1 MINRSDISVSI
12 VALGCSKNLVDAE
25 CMSTK
30 LREAGYQIADNSDDS
45 EVVIINTCGFI
56 ESAKKEGID
65 AILHAGDLKYGFN
78 GSHKVKHIIVTGCL
92 SQRYPDDILAQ
103 MPEVDIVL
111 GTSDYG
117 KIVEAVDSLYGI
129 DNSQLIKKYDCN
141 PGGMEHLMSNRDI
154 STTGYAWL
162 KIGEGCLNRCAFC
175 AIPIIRGT
183 FVSRPMEEIL
193 EEAKS
198 IASKGYKEIVLTA
211 QDTTNY
217 GIELYKER
225 KLPELIEQISE
236 IEGIEA
242 IRVLYGYMDGI
253 NEDLINVMKNNP
265 KVVHYLDIPIQHG
278 CDKILKAMRRR
289 DTVDVITRKLE
300 MIREQIPDIVLRST
314 VLVGFPG
321 ETEEDFE
328 ELLSNLKKWKF
339 DRLGCFAYS
348 PEEDTPAFDMPDQVD
363 EETKKE
369 RVKKVYDLQYDISME
384 SSARR
389 VGSEVTVTIDSVA
402 DDGIFYV
409 GRTYGEAPDDDPVI
423 YVAASEEELQ
433 IGGRYKVKIVESR
446 DSFDMTGVTV

>member
-1 MINRSDISVSI
+1 MINRNDISVSI

-30 LREAGYQIADNSDDS
+30 LREAGYKISDSQDDC
-45 EVVIINTCGFI
+45 EVVVINTCGFI
-56 ESAKKEGID
+56 EAAKKEGID
-65 AILHAGDLKYGFN
+65 AILRAGDLKYGFN
-78 GSHKVKHIIVTGCL
+78 GSKKLKHIIVTGCL
-92 SQRYPDDILAQ
+92 SQRYPEDILAQ

-117 KIVEAVDSLYGI
+117 RIVEAVDSLYQDNI
-129 DNSQLIKKYDCN
+129 DIKKKYDCN
-141 PGGMEHLMSNRDI
+141 PGGMTHLMSDRDI

-162 KIGEGCLNRCAFC
+162 KIGEGCRNRCAFC
-175 AIPIIRGT
+175 AIPLIRGT
-183 FVSRPMEEIL
+183 FVSRPMEDII
-193 EEAKS
+193 EEAKH
-198 IASKGYKEIVLTA
+198 IASKGFKEIVLTA

-217 GIELYKER
+217 GIELYKKR
-225 KLPELIEQISE
+225 MLPELIGKISE
-236 IEGIEA
+236 IDGIEA

-253 NEDLINVMKNNP
+253 DEELISVMKNNP

-289 DTVDVITRKLE
+289 DTVDIITAKLE

-321 ETEEDFE
+321 ETPEDFE
-328 ELLSNLKKWKF
+328 ELMSNLKKWKF

-348 PEEDTPAFDMPDQVD
+348 PEENTPAFDMPDQVD

-389 VGSEVTVTIDSVA
+389 VGSEVMVTIDSVA

-409 GRTYGEAPDDDPVI
+409 GRSYGEAPDDDPVI

-446 DSFDMTGVTV
+446 ESFDMTGVTI

>member
-30 LREAGYQIADNSDDS
+30 LREAGYKISDSSDDC
-45 EVVIINTCGFI
+45 EVVVINTCGFI
-56 ESAKKEGID
+56 EAAKKEAID
-65 AILHAGDLKYGFN
+65 TILKAGDLKYGFN
-78 GSHKVKHIIVTGCL
+78 GSHKLKHVIVTGCL

-117 KIVEAVDSLYGI
+117 SIVEAVDSLYEGNK
-129 DNSQLIKKYDCN
+129 DYKKQYVGKA
-141 PGGMEHLMSNRDI
+141 GGMSHLMSERDI
-154 STTGYAWL
+154 STSGYAWL
-162 KIGEGCLNRCAFC
+162 KIGEGCIHRCAFC
-175 AIPIIRGT
+175 AIPLIRGP
-183 FVSRPMEEIL
+183 FVSRPMEDIIK
-193 EEAKS
+193 EAQF

-217 GIELYKER
+217 GIELTKKR
-225 KLPELIEQISE
+225 MLPELLERISE

-253 NEDLINVMKNNP
+253 DEELLNVMKNNP

-278 CDKILKAMRRR
+278 CDKILKSMRRR
-289 DTVDVITRKLE
+289 DTVDIITKKLE
-300 MIREQIPDIVLRST
+300 MIRSVIPDIILRTT

-328 ELLSNLKKWKF
+328 ELISNLKKWKF

-348 PEEDTPAFDMPDQVD
+348 PEENTPAFDMPDQVD
-363 EETKKE
+363 EDVKKE
-369 RVKKVYDLQYDISME
+369 RVKKVYDTQYPIALE
-384 SSARR
+384 SSQNR
-389 VGSEVTVTIDSVA
+389 VGSVVTVTIDSVA
-402 DDGIFYV
+402 DDGIFYI
-409 GRTYGEAPDDDPVI
+409 GRSYGEAPDDDPVI
-423 YVAASEEELQ
+423 YVAASEHELE
-433 IGGRYKVKIVESR
+433 IGGRYEVKILECS
-446 DSFDMTGVTV
+446 DNFDLTGVTI

>member
-12 VALGCSKNLVDAE
+12 IALGCSKNLVDAE

-30 LREAGYQIADNSDDS
+30 LREAGYNISDSSDDS

-56 ESAKKEGID
+56 EAAKKEGID
-65 AILHAGDLKYGFN
+65 AILRAGDLKYGFN
-78 GSHKVKHIIVTGCL
+78 GSRKLKHIIVTGCL

-117 KIVEAVDSLYGI
+117 RIVEAVDSLYSGSE
-129 DNSQLIKKYDCN
+129 DYAKKYDCT
-141 PGGMEHLMSNRDI
+141 PGGMSHLMSDRDI
-154 STTGYAWL
+154 STSGYAWL
-162 KIGEGCLNRCAFC
+162 KIGEGCIHRCAFC
-175 AIPIIRGT
+175 AIPNIRGKFT
-183 FVSRPMEEIL
+183 SRPMEEIID
-193 EEAKS
+193 EAS
-198 IASKGYKEIVLTA
+198 HIASKGFKEIVLTA

-217 GIELYKER
+217 GIEMYGKR
-225 KLPELIEQISE
+225 MLPELLGRLSKID
-236 IEGIEA
+236 GIEA

-253 NEDLINVMKNNP
+253 DEELLTVMKNNP

-278 CDKILKAMRRR
+278 CDKILKSMRRR
-289 DTVDVITRKLE
+289 DTVDIITNKLN
-300 MIREQIPDIVLRST
+300 MIREQIPDIILRTT

-363 EETKKE
+363 EDVKKE
-369 RVKKVYDLQYDISME
+369 RVKRVYEVQYPISE
-384 SSARR
+384 ASSQKR

-409 GRTYGEAPDDDPVI
+409 GRSYGEAPDDDPVI
-423 YVAASEEELQ
+423 YVAASDGELE
-433 IGGRYKVKIVESR
+433 IGGRYRVKIVENR
-446 DSFDMTGVTV
+446 DSFDMTGVSL

>member
-1 MINRSDISVSI
+1 MINRNDISVSV

-30 LREAGYQIADNSDDS
+30 LREAGYKISDSSDDC

-56 ESAKKEGID
+56 EAAKKEAID
-65 AILHAGDLKYGFN
+65 TILKAGDLKYGFN
-78 GSHKVKHIIVTGCL
+78 GSRKLKHVIVTGCL

-117 KIVEAVDSLYGI
+117 RIVEAVDSLYEGK
-129 DNSQLIKKYDCN
+129 DFKKKYDCK
-141 PGGMEHLMSNRDI
+141 PGGMTHLMTDRDI
-154 STTGYAWL
+154 STSGYAWL
-162 KIGEGCLNRCAFC
+162 KIGEGCIHRCAFC
-175 AIPIIRGT
+175 AIPLIRGP

-198 IASKGYKEIVLTA
+198 VASKGYKEIVLTA

-217 GIELYKER
+217 GIELTKKR
-225 KLPELIEQISE
+225 MLPELLEKISQ

-253 NEDLINVMKNNP
+253 DEELLKVMKNNP

-289 DTVDVITRKLE
+289 DTVDIITKKLE
-300 MIREQIPDIVLRST
+300 MIRREIPDVILRTT

-328 ELLSNLKKWKF
+328 ELLENLKKWKF

-348 PEEDTPAFDMPDQVD
+348 PEENTPAFDMPDQVD
-363 EETKKE
+363 EEVKKE
-369 RVKKVYDLQYDISME
+369 RVKRVYDTQYPIALE
-384 SSARR
+384 SSQNRI
-389 VGSEVTVTIDSVA
+389 GSEVTVTIDSVA
-402 DDGIFYV
+402 DDGIFYI
-409 GRTYGEAPDDDPVI
+409 GRSYGEAPDDDPVI
-423 YVAASEEELQ
+423 YVAASECELE
-433 IGGRYKVKIVESR
+433 IGGRYNVKILECS
-446 DSFDMTGVTV
+446 DNFDLTGVTI

>member
-30 LREAGYQIADNSDDS
+30 LREAGYKISDSSDDC
-45 EVVIINTCGFI
+45 EVVVVNTCGFI
-56 ESAKKEGID
+56 EAAKKEAID
-65 AILHAGDLKYGFN
+65 TILKAGDLKYGFN
-78 GSHKVKHIIVTGCL
+78 GSHKLKHVIVTGCL

-117 KIVEAVDSLYGI
+117 SIVEAVDSLYEGNI
-129 DNSQLIKKYDCN
+129 DYKKQYVGKA
-141 PGGMEHLMSNRDI
+141 GGMSHLMSERDI
-154 STTGYAWL
+154 STSGYAWL
-162 KIGEGCLNRCAFC
+162 KIGEGCIHRCAFC
-175 AIPIIRGT
+175 AIPLIRGP
-183 FVSRPMEEIL
+183 FVSRPMEDIIK
-193 EEAKS
+193 EAQF

-217 GIELYKER
+217 GIELTKKR
-225 KLPELIEQISE
+225 MLPELLEKISE

-253 NEDLINVMKNNP
+253 DEELLDVMKNNP

-278 CDKILKAMRRR
+278 CDKILKSMRRR
-289 DTVDVITRKLE
+289 DTVDIITKKLE
-300 MIREQIPDIVLRST
+300 MIRSVIPDIILRTT

-328 ELLSNLKKWKF
+328 ELISNLKKWKF

-348 PEEDTPAFDMPDQVD
+348 PEENTPAFDMPDQVD
-363 EETKKE
+363 EDIKKE
-369 RVKKVYDLQYDISME
+369 RVKKVYDTQYPIALE
-384 SSARR
+384 SSQNR
-389 VGSEVTVTIDSVA
+389 VGSVVTVTIDSVA
-402 DDGIFYV
+402 DDGIFYI
-409 GRTYGEAPDDDPVI
+409 GRSYGEAPDDDPVI
-423 YVAASEEELQ
+423 YVAASEHELE
-433 IGGRYKVKIVESR
+433 IGGRYEVKILECS
-446 DSFDMTGVTV
+446 DNFDLTGVTI

>member
-12 VALGCSKNLVDAE
+12 IALGCSKNLVDAE

-30 LREAGYQIADNSDDS
+30 LREAGYKISDSSDDS

-56 ESAKKEGID
+56 EAAKKEGID
-65 AILHAGDLKYGFN
+65 AILRAGDLKYGFN
-78 GSHKVKHIIVTGCL
+78 GSRKLKHIIVTGCL

-117 KIVEAVDSLYGI
+117 RIVEAVDSLYSGSE
-129 DNSQLIKKYDCN
+129 DYAKKYDCT
-141 PGGMEHLMSNRDI
+141 PGGMSHLLSDRDL
-154 STTGYAWL
+154 STSGSAWL
-162 KIGEGCLNRCAFC
+162 KIGAGCIHRCAFC
-175 AIPIIRGT
+175 AIPNIRGKFT
-183 FVSRPMEEIL
+183 SRPMEEIID
-193 EEAKS
+193 EAS
-198 IASKGYKEIVLTA
+198 HIASKGFKEIVLTA

-217 GIELYKER
+217 GIEMYGKR
-225 KLPELIEQISE
+225 MLPELLGRLSKID
-236 IEGIEA
+236 GIEA

-253 NEDLINVMKNNP
+253 DEELLTVMKNNP

-278 CDKILKAMRRR
+278 CDKILKSMRRR
-289 DTVDVITRKLE
+289 DTVDIITNKLN
-300 MIREQIPDIVLRST
+300 MIREQIPDIILRTT

-363 EETKKE
+363 EDVKKE
-369 RVKKVYDLQYDISME
+369 RVKRVYEAQYPISE
-384 SSARR
+384 ASSRKR

-409 GRTYGEAPDDDPVI
+409 GRSYGEAPDDDPVI
-423 YVAASEEELQ
+423 YVAASDGELE
-433 IGGRYKVKIVESR
+433 IGGRYRVKIVENR
-446 DSFDMTGVTV
+446 DSFDLTGVSL

>member
-30 LREAGYQIADNSDDS
+30 LRQAGYTIAESSDDS
-45 EVVIINTCGFI
+45 EVIIINTCGFI
-56 ESAKKEGID
+56 EAAKKEGID

-92 SQRYPDDILAQ
+92 SQRYPDDILSQ

-117 KIVEAVDSLYGI
+117 KIVEAVDSLYTDKGFV
-129 DNSQLIKKYDCN
+129 NKYDCK
-141 PGGMEHLMSNRDI
+141 PGGMTHLMSDRDI

-162 KIGEGCLNRCAFC
+162 KIGEGCLHRCSFC
-175 AIPIIRGT
+175 AIPNIRGT
-183 FVSRPMEEIL
+183 FVSRPMEDIL
-193 EEAKS
+193 EEARS

-217 GIELYKER
+217 GIELYKKR
-225 KLPELIEQISE
+225 MLPELLEKISE
-236 IEGIEA
+236 IDGIEA

-253 NEDLINVMKNNP
+253 NEDLISVMKNNP

-278 CDKILKAMRRR
+278 CDKILKSMRRR
-289 DTVDVITRKLE
+289 DTVEIITKKLE
-300 MIREQIPDIVLRST
+300 MIREQIPDIVIRST

-328 ELLSNLKKWKF
+328 ELLENLKKWKF

-348 PEEDTPAFDMPDQVD
+348 PEENTPAFDMPDQV
-363 EETKKE
+363 EEDVKKE
-369 RVKKVYDLQYDISME
+369 RVKKIYDAQYEISMA
-384 SSARR
+384 SSEAR
-389 VGSEVTVTIDSVA
+389 VGTEVEVTIDSVA

-409 GRTYGEAPDDDPVI
+409 GRSYGEAPDDDPVI
-423 YVAASEEELQ
+423 YVAASECELE

-446 DSFDMTGVTV
+446 DSFDLTGVSV

>member
-30 LREAGYQIADNSDDS
+30 LREAGYKISDSSDDC
-45 EVVIINTCGFI
+45 EVVVINTCGFI
-56 ESAKKEGID
+56 EAAKKEAID
-65 AILHAGDLKYGFN
+65 TILKAGDIKYGFN
-78 GSHKVKHIIVTGCL
+78 GSHKLKHVIVTGCL

-117 KIVEAVDSLYGI
+117 SIVEAVDSLYEGNK
-129 DNSQLIKKYDCN
+129 DYKKQYVGKA
-141 PGGMEHLMSNRDI
+141 GGMSHLMSERDI
-154 STTGYAWL
+154 STSGYAWL
-162 KIGEGCLNRCAFC
+162 KIGEGCIHRCAFC
-175 AIPIIRGT
+175 AIPLIRGP
-183 FVSRPMEEIL
+183 FVSRPMEDIIK
-193 EEAKS
+193 EAQF

-217 GIELYKER
+217 GIELTKKR
-225 KLPELIEQISE
+225 MLPELLEKISE

-253 NEDLINVMKNNP
+253 DEELLNVMKNNP

-278 CDKILKAMRRR
+278 CDKILKSMRRR
-289 DTVDVITRKLE
+289 DTVDIITKKLE
-300 MIREQIPDIVLRST
+300 MIRSVIPDIILRTT

-328 ELLSNLKKWKF
+328 ELISNLKKWKF

-348 PEEDTPAFDMPDQVD
+348 PEENTPAFDMPDQVD
-363 EETKKE
+363 EDVKKE
-369 RVKKVYDLQYDISME
+369 RVKKVYDTQYPIALE
-384 SSARR
+384 SSQNR
-389 VGSEVTVTIDSVA
+389 VGSVVTVTIDSVA
-402 DDGIFYV
+402 DDGIFYI
-409 GRTYGEAPDDDPVI
+409 GRSYGEAPDDDPVI
-423 YVAASEEELQ
+423 YVAASEHELE
-433 IGGRYKVKIVESR
+433 IGGRYEVKILECS
-446 DSFDMTGVTV
+446 DNFDLTGVTI

>member
-30 LREAGYQIADNSDDS
+30 LREAGYKISDSSDDC
-45 EVVIINTCGFI
+45 EVVVINTCGFI
-56 ESAKKEGID
+56 EAAKKEAID
-65 AILHAGDLKYGFN
+65 TILKAGDLKYGFN
-78 GSHKVKHIIVTGCL
+78 GSHKLKHVIVTGCL

-117 KIVEAVDSLYGI
+117 SIVEAVDSLYEGNK
-129 DNSQLIKKYDCN
+129 DYKKQYVGN
-141 PGGMEHLMSNRDI
+141 AGGMSHLMSERDI
-154 STTGYAWL
+154 STSGYAWL
-162 KIGEGCLNRCAFC
+162 KIGEGCIHRCAFC
-175 AIPIIRGT
+175 AIPLIRGP
-183 FVSRPMEEIL
+183 FVSRPMEDIIK
-193 EEAKS
+193 EAQF

-217 GIELYKER
+217 GIELTKKR
-225 KLPELIEQISE
+225 MLPELLEKISE

-253 NEDLINVMKNNP
+253 DEELLNVMKNNP

-278 CDKILKAMRRR
+278 CDKILKSMRRR
-289 DTVDVITRKLE
+289 DTVDIITKKLE
-300 MIREQIPDIVLRST
+300 MIRSVIPDIILRTT

-328 ELLSNLKKWKF
+328 ELISNLKKWKF

-348 PEEDTPAFDMPDQVD
+348 PEENTPAFDMPDQVD
-363 EETKKE
+363 EDVKKE
-369 RVKKVYDLQYDISME
+369 RVKKVYDTQYPIALE
-384 SSARR
+384 SSQNR
-389 VGSEVTVTIDSVA
+389 VGSVVTVTIDSVA
-402 DDGIFYV
+402 DDGIFYI
-409 GRTYGEAPDDDPVI
+409 GRSYGEAPDDDPVI
-423 YVAASEEELQ
+423 YVAASEHELE
-433 IGGRYKVKIVESR
+433 IGGRYEVKILECS
-446 DSFDMTGVTV
+446 DNFDLTGVTI

>member
-1 MINRSDISVSI
+1 MINRNDISVSI

-30 LREAGYQIADNSDDS
+30 LREAGYKISDSSDDC
-45 EVVIINTCGFI
+45 EVLVINTCGFI
-56 ESAKKEGID
+56 EAAKKEAID
-65 AILHAGDLKYGFN
+65 TILKAGDLKYGFN
-78 GSHKVKHIIVTGCL
+78 GSRKLKHIIVTGCL

-111 GTSDYG
+111 GTADYG
-117 KIVEAVDSLYGI
+117 SVVEAVDSLYEGK
-129 DNSQLIKKYDCN
+129 DFKRKYEGN
-141 PGGMEHLMSNRDI
+141 PGGMSHLMTGRDI
-154 STTGYAWL
+154 STSGYAWL
-162 KIGEGCLNRCAFC
+162 KIGEGCIHRCAFC
-175 AIPIIRGT
+175 AIPLIRGP

-217 GIELYKER
+217 GIELTKKR
-225 KLPELIEQISE
+225 MLPELLEKISQ

-253 NEDLINVMKNNP
+253 DEELLKVMKNNP

-278 CDKILKAMRRR
+278 CDKILKSMRRR
-289 DTVDVITRKLE
+289 DTVDIITKKLE
-300 MIREQIPDIVLRST
+300 MIRREIPDVILRTT

-328 ELLSNLKKWKF
+328 ELLENLKKWKF

-348 PEEDTPAFDMPDQVD
+348 PEENTPAFDMPDQVD
-363 EETKKE
+363 EEVKKE
-369 RVKKVYDLQYDISME
+369 RVKRVYDTQYPIALE
-384 SSARR
+384 SSQNRI
-389 VGSEVTVTIDSVA
+389 GSEVTVTIDSVA
-402 DDGIFYV
+402 DDGIFYI
-409 GRTYGEAPDDDPVI
+409 GRSYGEAPDDDPVI
-423 YVAASEEELQ
+423 YVAASECELE
-433 IGGRYKVKIVESR
+433 IGGRYNVKILECS
-446 DSFDMTGVTV
+446 DNFDLTGVTI

>member
-30 LREAGYQIADNSDDS
+30 LREAGYKISDSSDDC
-45 EVVIINTCGFI
+45 EVVVINTCGFI
-56 ESAKKEGID
+56 EAAKKEAID
-65 AILHAGDLKYGFN
+65 TILKAGDLKFGFN
-78 GSHKVKHIIVTGCL
+78 GSHKLKHVIVTGCL

-117 KIVEAVDSLYGI
+117 SIVEAVDSLYEGNK
-129 DNSQLIKKYDCN
+129 DYKKQYVGKA
-141 PGGMEHLMSNRDI
+141 GGMSHLMSERDI
-154 STTGYAWL
+154 STSGYAWL
-162 KIGEGCLNRCAFC
+162 KIGEGCIHRCAFC
-175 AIPIIRGT
+175 AIPLIRGP
-183 FVSRPMEEIL
+183 FVSRPMEDIIK
-193 EEAKS
+193 EAQF

-217 GIELYKER
+217 GIELTKKR
-225 KLPELIEQISE
+225 MLPELLERISE

-253 NEDLINVMKNNP
+253 DEELLNVMKNNP

-278 CDKILKAMRRR
+278 CDKILKSMRRR
-289 DTVDVITRKLE
+289 DTVDIITKKLE
-300 MIREQIPDIVLRST
+300 MIRSVIPDIILRTT

-328 ELLSNLKKWKF
+328 ELISNLKKWKF

-348 PEEDTPAFDMPDQVD
+348 PEENTPAFDMPDQVD
-363 EETKKE
+363 EDVKKE
-369 RVKKVYDLQYDISME
+369 RVKKVYDTQYPIALE
-384 SSARR
+384 SSQNR
-389 VGSEVTVTIDSVA
+389 VGSVVTVTIDSVA
-402 DDGIFYV
+402 DDGIFYI
-409 GRTYGEAPDDDPVI
+409 GRSYGEAPDDDPVI
-423 YVAASEEELQ
+423 YVAASEHELE
-433 IGGRYKVKIVESR
+433 IGGRYEVKILECS
-446 DSFDMTGVTV
+446 DNFDLTGVTI

>member
-12 VALGCSKNLVDAE
+12 IALGCSKNLVDAE

-30 LREAGYQIADNSDDS
+30 LREAGYKISDSSDDS

-56 ESAKKEGID
+56 EAAKKEGID
-65 AILHAGDLKYGFN
+65 AILRAGDLKYGFN
-78 GSHKVKHIIVTGCL
+78 GSRKLKHIIVTGCL

-117 KIVEAVDSLYGI
+117 RIVEAVDSLYSGSE
-129 DNSQLIKKYDCN
+129 DYAKKYDCT
-141 PGGMEHLMSNRDI
+141 PGGMSHLMSDRDI
-154 STTGYAWL
+154 STSGYAWL
-162 KIGEGCLNRCAFC
+162 KIGEGCIHRCAFC
-175 AIPIIRGT
+175 AIPNIRGKFT
-183 FVSRPMEEIL
+183 SRPMEEIID
-193 EEAKS
+193 EAS
-198 IASKGYKEIVLTA
+198 HIASKGFKEIVLTA

-217 GIELYKER
+217 GIEMYGKR
-225 KLPELIEQISE
+225 MLPELLGRLSKID
-236 IEGIEA
+236 GIEA

-253 NEDLINVMKNNP
+253 DEELLTVMKNNP

-278 CDKILKAMRRR
+278 CDKILKSMRRR
-289 DTVDVITRKLE
+289 DTVDIITNKLN
-300 MIREQIPDIVLRST
+300 MIREQIPDIILRTT

-363 EETKKE
+363 EDVKKE
-369 RVKKVYDLQYDISME
+369 RVKRVYEAQYPISE
-384 SSARR
+384 ASSQKR

-409 GRTYGEAPDDDPVI
+409 GRSYGEAPDDDPVI
-423 YVAASEEELQ
+423 YVAASDGELE
-433 IGGRYKVKIVESR
+433 IGGRYRVKIVENR
-446 DSFDMTGVTV
+446 DSFDLTGVSL